1 MDGLCREAGISRIEL
16 AFAYVKKMKGISHL
30 VFGVDSMEQL
40 KEDILLFGHDVP
52 QELVERMEE
61 EFDQI
66 PAEIMMPSLWKR

>member
-1 MDGLCREAGISRIEL
+1 
-16 AFAYVKKMKGISHL
+16 MKGISHL

-52 QELVERMEE
+52 RELVERMEE